1 MRARVGLPMVK
12 SRSANMT
19 STIDDKISYSLVASR
34 PNGILGI
41 LFAPLYF
48 SLYFC
53 TEPQKNQEGT
63 EFPHPFALAFIG
75 ERPFA

>member
-1 MRARVGLPMVK
+1 MRAHVGLPMVK

-19 STIDDKISYSLVASR
+19 STIGDKISYSLLASR

-48 SLYFC
+48 CLYFC
-53 TEPQKNQEGT
+53 TEPQKTRENRV
-63 EFPHPFALAFIG
+63 PRPFALAFIG